1 MYRRIVAN
9 KIRATF
15 REINA
20 GNYQAMIDSLADSF
34 QYRFHGSHALGGT
47 RTSKKTMILWWERVT
62 RLLPGAHFDVQDI
75 LVSGYPWRTR
85 VAVLA
90 RVSGDLPGGERYQN
104 TVFQF
109 FTLVWGKVTSI
120 ETCEDVQ
127 ILERALSIV
136 AENGQEEAL
145 AEPLED

>member
-1 MYRRIVAN
+1 MVGTCESSVA
-9 KIRATF
+9 
-15 REINA
+15 
-20 GNYQAMIDSLADSF
+20 
-34 QYRFHGSHALGGT
+34 
-47 RTSKKTMILWWERVT
+47 
-62 RLLPGAHFDVQDI
+62 GAHFDVQDI

-136 AENGQEEAL
+136 ADNGQEEAL

>member
-47 RTSKKTMILWWERVT
+47 RTSKKTMKALPRREMSHLPLKCRPQVRQSCRAHCTVELRIYLLDSGNRPNRNILPRIREKN
-62 RLLPGAHFDVQDI
+62 I
-75 LVSGYPWRTR
+75 L
-85 VAVLA
+85 
-90 RVSGDLPGGERYQN
+90 
-104 TVFQF
+104 
-109 FTLVWGKVTSI
+109 
-120 ETCEDVQ
+120 
-127 ILERALSIV
+127 
-136 AENGQEEAL
+136 
-145 AEPLED
+145 

>member
-9 KIRATF
+9 KIRATG
-15 REINA
+15 RENNA
-20 GNYQAMIDSLADSF
+20 GHYPALIDSWADSF

-47 RTSKKTMILWWERVT
+47 RTSKKTMILWWERVN

-136 AENGQEEAL
+136 ADNGQEEAL

>member
-9 KIRATF
+9 KIRAIF
-15 REINA
+15 QEINA

-47 RTSKKTMILWWERVT
+47 RTSKKTMILWWERVN

-90 RVSGDLPGGERYQN
+90 RVSGDLPVGS
-104 TVFQF
+104 
-109 FTLVWGKVTSI
+109 VTRIRCFSFSRS
-120 ETCEDVQ
+120 CGVR
-127 ILERALSIV
+127 LRR
-136 AENGQEEAL
+136 
-145 AEPLED
+145 

>member
-1 MYRRIVAN
+1 M
-9 KIRATF
+9 
-15 REINA
+15 
-20 GNYQAMIDSLADSF
+20 
-34 QYRFHGSHALGGT
+34 
-47 RTSKKTMILWWERVT
+47 
-62 RLLPGAHFDVQDI
+62 
-75 LVSGYPWRTR
+75 
-85 VAVLA
+85 AVLA

-109 FTLVWGKVTSI
+109 FTLVWGKVMSV

-136 AENGQEEAL
+136 ADNGQEEAL